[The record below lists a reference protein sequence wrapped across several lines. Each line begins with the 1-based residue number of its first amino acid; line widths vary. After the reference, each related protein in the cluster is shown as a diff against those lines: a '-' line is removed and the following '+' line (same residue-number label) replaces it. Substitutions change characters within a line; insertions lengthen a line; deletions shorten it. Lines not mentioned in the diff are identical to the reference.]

1 VKKMKKKKISVYGGK
16 KVGPVTVWGGVS
28 VSDTSDNRRKKR
40 RR

>member
-1 VKKMKKKKISVYGGK
+1 MKKKKISAWGGK

-28 VSDTSDNRRKKR
+28 ISDTSDNKKRTKKR